1 MKSFPDFMKSELN
14 KIDQSQQNTK
24 DIEGYYYTGK
34 DGSQVAFWECYSDR
48 ESKKHK
54 HEFDE
59 YIVCVSGEYIAYFNE
74 EKYVLHAGDE
84 IHIPKNTKQWGKSI
98 KGTRT
103 IHFFGGKRIK

>member
-1 MKSFPDFMKSELN
+1 MKSFPDFIKSELN
-14 KIDQSQQNTK
+14 KIDQNQQNTK

-34 DGSQVAFWECYSDR
+34 DGSQVAFWECYSNR

-54 HEFDE
+54 HDFDE

-74 EKYVLHAGDE
+74 KKYVLHAGDE
-84 IHIPKNTKQWGKSI
+84 ILIPKKTEQRGESL